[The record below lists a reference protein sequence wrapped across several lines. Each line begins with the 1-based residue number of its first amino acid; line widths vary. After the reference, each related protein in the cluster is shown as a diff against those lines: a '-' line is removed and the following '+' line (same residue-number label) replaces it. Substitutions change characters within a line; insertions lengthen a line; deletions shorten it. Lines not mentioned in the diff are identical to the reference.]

1 MGIFK
6 VRDSKIY
13 DSFFKK
19 FYQKE
24 NQDRIPLKK
33 GIKKSGRKPDW
44 LSNKQVL
51 T

>member
-13 DSFFKK
+13 DSVFKK

-24 NQDRIPLKK
+24 NQDRILLKK
-33 GIKKSGRKPDW
+33 KLKNLEENLTGCKT
-44 LSNKQVL
+44 KQF
-51 T
+51 